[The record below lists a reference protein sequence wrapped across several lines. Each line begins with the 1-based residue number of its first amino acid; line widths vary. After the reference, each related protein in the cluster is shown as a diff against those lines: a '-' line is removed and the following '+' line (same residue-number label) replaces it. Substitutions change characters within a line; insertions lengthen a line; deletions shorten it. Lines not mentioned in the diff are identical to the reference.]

1 MEALLLAGGKA
12 ERLGAAAQGLPK
24 PLVPVAG
31 YPIAEY
37 TVARLVDAG
46 VTRVIVACR
55 GGDEEIFVTALA
67 GLGAEIDVVGE
78 ETPLGR
84 GGGLRLA
91 ASRRAEGGPVL
102 ALNGDELLDVD
113 FPALLAD
120 HERAGAAATIVVA
133 QVNSPFGVV
142 DLEADGTVSGFREG
156 PKLEHWVNSGVYVL
170 GEDALALLPE
180 QGDHEQSTFPQ
191 LAAER
196 RLRAHRHEGVW
207 LTVNTPKDLRRA
219 TEFIDA
225 HPEWKPQ
232 RQNERR
238 LDGAHQ

>member
-12 ERLGAAAQGLPK
+12 ERLGDAAQGLPK

-31 YPIAEY
+31 YPLAAYAVVRLAE
-37 TVARLVDAG
+37 AG
-46 VTRVIVACR
+46 VTRVIIACR
-55 GGDEEIFVTALA
+55 AGDEEIFLTALA
-67 GLGAEIDVVGE
+67 GLGPELEAVGE
-78 ETPLGR
+78 EVPLGR

-91 ASRRAEGGPVL
+91 ASRRTETGPVL

-113 FPALLAD
+113 FPALLEE
-120 HERAGAAATIVVA
+120 HERSGAAATIVVA
-133 QVNSPFGVV
+133 QVHSPFGVV
-142 DLEADGTVSGFREG
+142 DLADDGTVTGFREG

-191 LAAER
+191 LAAEG
-196 RLRAHRHEGVW
+196 RLRAFRHEGAW

-219 TEFIDA
+219 TEFVDA
-225 HPEWKPQ
+225 HPDWKPQ
-232 RQNERR
+232 RQ
-238 LDGAHQ
+238 LA

>member
-12 ERLGAAAQGLPK
+12 ERLGDAAQGLPK

-31 YPIAEY
+31 FPLAEY
-37 TVARLVDAG
+37 TVGRLVGAG
-46 VTRVIVACR
+46 VSRVIVACR
-55 GGDEEIFVTALA
+55 AGMEDAFVNALG

-78 ETPLGR
+78 ERPLGR

-91 ASRRAEGGPVL
+91 ASRREESGPVL

-113 FPALLAD
+113 FRDLIAE
-120 HERAGAAATIVVA
+120 HERSGAAATIVVA
-133 QVNSPFGVV
+133 QVRSPFGVV
-142 DLEADGTVSGFREG
+142 DLEDDGTVSGFREA
-156 PKLEHWVNSGVYVL
+156 PMLEHWVNSGVYVL

-180 QGDHEQSTFPQ
+180 QGDHELSTFPQ

-196 RLRAHRHEGVW
+196 RLRAYRHEGVW

-219 TEFIDA
+219 AEFMEE
-225 HPEWKPQ
+225 HPDWKPQ
-232 RQNERR
+232 RE
-238 LDGAHQ
+238 LA